1 VFIILKKRIMLN
13 KIIQF
18 SIKNRLI
25 VLLGLF
31 ALLIGGIYSISK
43 LPIDAVP
50 DITNNQVIIITSA
63 PSAGAPDVERLITVP
78 IEQATRNI
86 PGIIEQRSFSRFGL
100 SLVTIVFDDKVD
112 IYWARNQVSER
123 LIAVKSQIPDG
134 MGIPELGPL
143 TTGLGEIY
151 QYVVRAK
158 KGYENKYTLTELR
171 TIQDWIVRKQLL
183 GTAGVADVSSF
194 GGAVKQ
200 YQVQINTELLKNYNL
215 SVNDVFAALNQNNQ
229 NAGGTYIEHG
239 PGVLFIR
246 TEGMVNSLENIGT
259 IPVKTMP
266 NGIPLLVRDIAE
278 VKLGEATRFG
288 ATAFNAE
295 GEVAGAVVMMLKG
308 ENSKKVIEAI
318 KNKISAIEKSLP
330 EGVVIEPFLDRT
342 KMVDNAIS
350 TVASNLMEGA
360 LIVIFVLIL
369 FLGNLRAGLVVASV
383 IPLSMLFAF
392 ILMNI
397 FGVSGNLMSLGA
409 LDFGLLVD
417 GAVIIVEA
425 VLHQLYH
432 PSKTTLHTNKID
444 KTEMNEVVGNISNKM
459 MGAAAFGQII
469 ILIVYLPILT
479 LSGIEGKMFGPMAQ
493 TVSFALIG
501 AFILSVTYVPMMSA
515 WVLSRNRVQ
524 KESLTDKYMQK
535 LEAFYQPLLEKALL
549 IPKKIL
555 IITISVFV
563 VAVYILTT
571 LGGEFIPKL
580 EEGDFAVETRM
591 LSGSSLNTTIDATQK
606 ASKQLLDHF
615 PEIKKVVTKIGSG
628 EIPTDPMSMDA
639 SDLMI
644 ILKDKKEW
652 VSAKIFDELA
662 DTMSKVMAHVP
673 GLATGFQFPVQMRF
687 NELMTGA
694 KQDVSCK
701 IFGENLDS
709 LAKYAASMG
718 AIIKNIDGAKDV
730 YIETVTGISQVVI
743 RYNREAIAKY
753 GASIQEV
760 NQVIQSA
767 YAGGIAGKVFEGDK
781 RFDLVVKLNPT
792 QKKDWQSIKNL
803 MVSIGN
809 GKQIPL
815 YELAEVSMEE
825 GPYQIQREDA
835 ARRIVVGFN
844 VRGKDVKT
852 VVNDLQ
858 NKVQAQIKFPAGYYV
873 KYGGQFENLEHAVS
887 RLQIAVPIALLL
899 ILVMLFFAFNNIKHC
914 LLIFSAIPFSAIGGV
929 LALWLRGMPFSISAG
944 VGFIALFGVAVLNG
958 IVLLTEMNKLAN
970 ETNDSIHEII
980 IKATKTR
987 LRPILITASVASLG
1001 FIPMALSTGS
1011 GAEVQKPLATVVIGG
1026 LLTATFLTLFVLP
1039 ILYQMIEKRTF
1050 SPKEPLLVLIS
1061 ICLMTA
1067 VSAQGQTNLLPKR
1080 TKEQITNRALEVA
1093 PLIKSTTAQAGYFSA
1108 LSANRFDP
1116 AKASF
1121 KMDYGN
1127 VNSAFTDSKYFVEQ
1141 TFDLPM
1147 VYRQQQ
1153 NVYASMLKTNN
1164 FQAILDKQFVVWS
1177 VEQLY
1182 YQWQFLL
1189 AKELVLNQF
1198 QQIYSKQLKI
1208 AESRYAAGQD
1218 NGLERLNMQNW
1229 VAQHEQLILK
1239 NNLELKTIQN
1249 QMNVILQDS
1258 LAFVP
1263 VEKLTFKVQLVD
1275 TVITASHPLYSIGQQ
1290 KLQTALFETQLQKA
1304 KNLPQWSIGAANQS
1318 FKMANTDKQRYNSVT
1333 VGLNIPL
1340 FAKQARQRVKASAF
1354 NEQFVASEQ
1363 ERVMQELRLNIQKAW
1378 GNYQQALE
1386 VCNYLNKQLLPNTR
1400 KMGEMASFSFQQGQ
1414 INYIE
1419 WSNSMNQ
1426 VQLAEQQYLDALLA
1440 FNMQQSYLFYLLSK

>member
-1 VFIILKKRIMLN
+1 MLN

-31 ALLIGGIYSISK
+31 ALVIGGAYSISK
-43 LPIDAVP
+43 LTIDAVP
-50 DITNNQVIIITSA
+50 DITNNQVMIITSA

-100 SLVTIVFDDKVD
+100 SLVTIVFKDKID

-123 LIAVKSQIPDG
+123 LITVKSQIPDG

-158 KGYENKYTLTELR
+158 KGYENKYSLTELR

-200 YQVQINTELLKNYNL
+200 YQVAINTELLKNYDL
-215 SVNDVFAALNQNNQ
+215 SVNDVFTALNQNNQ

-259 IPVKTMP
+259 IPVKTLS
-266 NGIPLLVRDIAE
+266 NGIPLMVRDIAE

-288 ATAFNAE
+288 ATTYNAD

-318 KNKISAIEKSLP
+318 KDKIAVIEKSLP
-330 EGVVIEPFLDRT
+330 EGVVIEAFLDRT
-342 KMVDNAIS
+342 KMVNNAIS
-350 TVASNLMEGA
+350 TVATNLLEGA

-392 ILMNI
+392 ILMHL

-432 PSKTTLHTNKID
+432 PSKSTLHANKID
-444 KTEMNEVVGNISNKM
+444 RTEMNEVVGNISNKM

-501 AFILSVTYVPMMSA
+501 AFILSITYVPMMSA

-524 KESLTDKYMQK
+524 KESIADKYMQK
-535 LEAFYQPLLEKALL
+535 LEKFYQPLLEKALL

-555 IITISVFV
+555 LVTITVFV
-563 VAVYILTT
+563 LAIYILTT

-591 LSGSSLNTTIDATQK
+591 LSGSSLSSTIDATQK
-606 ASKQLLDHF
+606 ASKLLLEHF
-615 PEIKKVVTKIGSG
+615 PEIEKIVTKIGSG
-628 EIPTDPMSMDA
+628 EIPTDPMTMDA

-644 ILKDKKEW
+644 ILKDKKDW
-652 VSAKIFDELA
+652 VSAKTFDELA

-701 IFGENLDS
+701 IYGENLDS

-718 AIIKNIDGAKDV
+718 GIINNIDGAKDI

-743 RYNREAIAKY
+743 KYNRDAIAKY

-781 RFDLVVKLNPT
+781 RFDLVVKLNAT

-803 MVSIGN
+803 MVSV
-809 GKQIPL
+809 GKGTQIPL
-815 YELAEVSMEE
+815 YELADVSMEE

-844 VRGKDVKT
+844 VRGKDVKS

-858 NKVQAQIKFPAGYYV
+858 KKVQSQMKFSPGYYV
-873 KYGGQFENLEHAVS
+873 EYGGQFENLEHAIS

-958 IVLLTEMNKLAN
+958 IVLLTEMNKLAT
-970 ETNDSIHEII
+970 ETSQSIHEII
-980 IKATKTR
+980 MNATKTR

-1039 ILYQMIEKRTF
+1039 ILYQMIEKRSF
-1050 SPKEPLLVLIS
+1050 SIKEPLLVLIG
-1061 ICLMTA
+1061 ICLMNT
-1067 VSAQGQTNLLPKR
+1067 VSAQSQTNSLPKR
-1080 TKEQITNRALEVA
+1080 TKVQMINRALEVA
-1093 PLIKSTTAQAGYFSA
+1093 PLIKSTTAQAGYYNA
-1108 LSANRFDP
+1108 LSAHKFDP

-1121 KMDYGN
+1121 KLDYGN

-1147 VYRQQQ
+1147 VYKQQQ
-1153 NVYASMLKTNN
+1153 NIYTSMLKTNSY
-1164 FQAILDKQFVVWS
+1164 QAILDKQFIQWS

-1182 YQWQFLL
+1182 FQWQFLL
-1189 AKELVLNQF
+1189 SKDFVLSQF
-1198 QQIYSKQLKI
+1198 QKIYAKQLQLT
-1208 AESRYAAGQD
+1208 ESRYLAGQD

-1229 VAQHEQLILK
+1229 AAQHEQSVLK
-1239 NNLELKTIQN
+1239 NKLELKTIQH
-1249 QMNVILQDS
+1249 QMKLILQDS
-1258 LAFVP
+1258 TVFEPA
-1263 VEKLTFKVQLVD
+1263 EKLAVEVLLID
-1275 TVITASHPLYSIGQQ
+1275 TVVAESHPLYSIWQQ

-1318 FKMANTDKQRYNSVT
+1318 FKLANTDKQRFNSVS

-1340 FAKQARQRVKASAF
+1340 FAKQARQRIKASAY
-1354 NEQFVASEQ
+1354 NEQYIASEQ
-1363 ERVMQELRLNIQKAW
+1363 DRAIQDLRMSIQKAW

-1386 VCNYLNKQLLPNTR
+1386 LCAYLNKQLLPNSR
-1400 KMGEMASFSFQQGQ
+1400 KMGEMASYSFQQGQ

-1426 VQLAEQQYLDALLA
+1426 VQLAEQQYLDAMLA
-1440 FNMQQSYLFYLLSK
+1440 FNMQQSYLIYLFSK

>member
-1 VFIILKKRIMLN
+1 MLN

-25 VLLGLF
+25 VLLGFL
-31 ALLIGGIYSISK
+31 ALLVGGIYSISK

-50 DITNNQVIIITSA
+50 DITNNQVMIITSA

-100 SLVTIVFDDKVD
+100 SLVTIVFEDKVD

-123 LIAVKSQIPDG
+123 LITVKSQIPEG

-143 TTGLGEIY
+143 TTGLGEVY

-194 GGAVKQ
+194 GGSVKQ
-200 YQVQINTELLKNYNL
+200 YEVAVNTELLKNYNL

-239 PGVLFIR
+239 DGVLFIR
-246 TEGMVNSLENIGT
+246 TEGMVNSLESIGA
-259 IPVKTMP
+259 IPVKTMS
-266 NGIPLLVRDIAE
+266 NGIPLLVRDLAT
-278 VKLGEATRFG
+278 VKFGEATKFG
-288 ATAFNAE
+288 ATAYNAD

-308 ENSKKVIEAI
+308 ENSKSVIENVKA
-318 KNKISAIEKSLP
+318 KIATIEKSLP

-342 KMVDNAIS
+342 KMVNNAIS
-350 TVASNLMEGA
+350 TVVKNLLEGA

-392 ILMNI
+392 ILMHL

-432 PSKTTLHTNKID
+432 PSKSTLHINKID

-524 KESLTDKYMQK
+524 KESLTDKYMQR
-535 LEAFYQPLLEKALL
+535 LEDIYQPLLEKALL

-555 IITISVFV
+555 LITITTFI

-580 EEGDFAVETRM
+580 EEGDFAVDTRM
-591 LSGSSLNTTIDATQK
+591 LSGSSLKSTLGATQK

-615 PEIKKVVTKIGSG
+615 PEIDKIVTKIGAG

-652 VSAKIFDELA
+652 VSAKTFDQLA
-662 DTMSKVMAHVP
+662 DTMSKVIAHVP
-673 GLATGFQFPVQMRF
+673 GLTTGFQFPVQMRF
-687 NELMTGA
+687 NELMTGSR
-694 KQDVSCK
+694 QDVSCK
-701 IFGENLDS
+701 IFGENLDT
-709 LAKYAASMG
+709 LAKYAAQMG
-718 AIIKNIDGAKDV
+718 SIIKTVDGAKDL

-743 RYNREAIAKY
+743 KYNREAIARY
-753 GASIQEV
+753 GGSIQEV

-781 RFDLVVKLNPT
+781 RFDLVVKLNAA
-792 QKKDWQSIKNL
+792 QKKDWQGIGNL
-803 MVSIGN
+803 MVSIGA
-809 GKQIPL
+809 GKQVPL
-815 YELAEVSMEE
+815 YELADVKIEE

-844 VRGKDVKT
+844 VRGKDVKS
-852 VVNDLQ
+852 VVNELQ
-858 NKVQAQIKFPAGYYV
+858 NKVQAQIHLPAGYYV

-899 ILVMLFFAFNNIKHC
+899 ILVMLFFAFNNLKHC

-970 ETNDSIHEII
+970 ETNYTIHEII
-980 IKATKTR
+980 VRATKTR

-1001 FIPMALSTGS
+1001 FIPMALSAGA

-1039 ILYQMIEKRTF
+1039 ILYQMIEKRNITI
-1050 SPKEPLLVLIS
+1050 KQPLLVIIS
-1061 ICLMTA
+1061 VCLMTSFNT
-1067 VSAQGQTNLLPKR
+1067 SAQNNLPKR
-1080 TKEQITNRALEVA
+1080 TKEQMVSRAVEVA
-1093 PLIKSTTAQAGYFSA
+1093 PLIKSNAAQTGYFRA

-1116 AKASF
+1116 AKASL
-1121 KMDYGN
+1121 KADYGN
-1127 VNSAFTDSKYFVEQ
+1127 VNSAFNDSKYLIEQ

-1147 VYRQQQ
+1147 VYKQQQ
-1153 NVYASMLKTNN
+1153 NVYASMLKTNE
-1164 FQAILDKQFVVWS
+1164 FQALLDKQFVKWS
-1177 VEQLY
+1177 IEQLY
-1182 YQWQFLL
+1182 IQWQFLL
-1189 AKELVLNQF
+1189 AKEKLLNQF
-1198 QQIYSKQLKI
+1198 QQVYSKQLKLSE
-1208 AESRYAAGQD
+1208 ARYTAGQD

-1229 VAQHEQLILK
+1229 VAQNEQNVLK
-1239 NNLELKTIQN
+1239 NNTELKTIQS
-1249 QMNVILQDS
+1249 Q
-1258 LAFVP
+1258 
-1263 VEKLTFKVQLVD
+1263 VQLVLQDNSEFYPAETLSLEVKLMD
-1275 TVITASHPLYSIGQQ
+1275 TIITENHPLYSVWQQ

-1304 KNLPQWSIGAANQS
+1304 KNLPQWSLGAANQS
-1318 FKMANTDKQRYNSVT
+1318 FKLAANDQNRYNSVT

-1340 FAKQARQRVKASAF
+1340 FSKYGKQRVKASAY
-1354 NEQFVASEQ
+1354 NEQFIASEQ
-1363 ERVMQELRLNIQKAW
+1363 EKVMQDLRLSIQKAW
-1378 GNYQQALE
+1378 GNYKQAIE
-1386 VCNYLNKQLLPNTR
+1386 ICNYLNKQLLPNTR

-1426 VQLAEQQYLDALLA
+1426 VHVAEQQYLDALLA
-1440 FNMQQSYLFYLLSK
+1440 LNMQQSYLYYLLSK

>member
-1 VFIILKKRIMLN
+1 MLN

-86 PGIIEQRSFSRFGL
+86 PGIVEQRSFSRFGL

-123 LIAVKSQIPDG
+123 LITVKSQIPDG

-259 IPVKTMP
+259 IPVKTLP
-266 NGIPLLVRDIAE
+266 NGIPLLIRDIAE
-278 VKLGEATRFG
+278 VKFGEATRFG
-288 ATAFNAE
+288 ATAFNAD

-318 KNKISAIEKSLP
+318 KSKISIIEKSLP

-342 KMVDNAIS
+342 KMVNNAIS
-350 TVASNLMEGA
+350 TVATNLLEGA

-392 ILMNI
+392 ILMNL

-432 PSKTTLHTNKID
+432 PSKTTLHINKID
-444 KTEMNEVVGNISNKM
+444 KTEMNEVVANISNKM
-459 MGAAAFGQII
+459 MGAAAFGQMI

-515 WVLSRNRVQ
+515 WVLSKNRVQ

-555 IITISVFV
+555 IITISVFFV
-563 VAVYILTT
+563 SIYILTT

-580 EEGDFAVETRM
+580 EEGDFAVDTRM
-591 LSGSSLNTTIDATQK
+591 LSGASLNTTLNATQK
-606 ASKQLLDHF
+606 ASKQLIDHF
-615 PEIKKVVTKIGSG
+615 PEIEKVVTKIGSG

-639 SDLMI
+639 ADLMI
-644 ILKDKKEW
+644 ILKDKKQW
-652 VSAKIFDELA
+652 VSAKTFDQLA

-687 NELMTGA
+687 NELMTGS

-709 LAKYAASMG
+709 LAKYAAAMG
-718 AIIKNIDGAKDV
+718 AIIKNIDGAKDL

-743 RYNREAIAKY
+743 KYNREAIAKY

-809 GKQIPL
+809 SKQVPL

-858 NKVQAQIKFPAGYYV
+858 NKVQAKIKFPAGYYV

-944 VGFIALFGVAVLNG
+944 VEPSALP
-958 IVLLTEMNKLAN
+958 TC
-970 ETNDSIHEII
+970 SILFT
-980 IKATKTR
+980 KA
-987 LRPILITASVASLG
+987 VASN
-1001 FIPMALSTGS
+1001 FAFDFDIP
-1011 GAEVQKPLATVVIGG
+1011 
-1026 LLTATFLTLFVLP
+1026 
-1039 ILYQMIEKRTF
+1039 
-1050 SPKEPLLVLIS
+1050 
-1061 ICLMTA
+1061 
-1067 VSAQGQTNLLPKR
+1067 
-1080 TKEQITNRALEVA
+1080 
-1093 PLIKSTTAQAGYFSA
+1093 
-1108 LSANRFDP
+1108 
-1116 AKASF
+1116 
-1121 KMDYGN
+1121 
-1127 VNSAFTDSKYFVEQ
+1127 
-1141 TFDLPM
+1141 
-1147 VYRQQQ
+1147 
-1153 NVYASMLKTNN
+1153 
-1164 FQAILDKQFVVWS
+1164 
-1177 VEQLY
+1177 
-1182 YQWQFLL
+1182 
-1189 AKELVLNQF
+1189 
-1198 QQIYSKQLKI
+1198 
-1208 AESRYAAGQD
+1208 
-1218 NGLERLNMQNW
+1218 
-1229 VAQHEQLILK
+1229 
-1239 NNLELKTIQN
+1239 
-1249 QMNVILQDS
+1249 
-1258 LAFVP
+1258 
-1263 VEKLTFKVQLVD
+1263 
-1275 TVITASHPLYSIGQQ
+1275 
-1290 KLQTALFETQLQKA
+1290 
-1304 KNLPQWSIGAANQS
+1304 
-1318 FKMANTDKQRYNSVT
+1318 
-1333 VGLNIPL
+1333 GLND
-1340 FAKQARQRVKASAF
+1340 F
-1354 NEQFVASEQ
+1354 
-1363 ERVMQELRLNIQKAW
+1363 
-1378 GNYQQALE
+1378 
-1386 VCNYLNKQLLPNTR
+1386 CNCIK
-1400 KMGEMASFSFQQGQ
+1400 
-1414 INYIE
+1414 
-1419 WSNSMNQ
+1419 
-1426 VQLAEQQYLDALLA
+1426 
-1440 FNMQQSYLFYLLSK
+1440 